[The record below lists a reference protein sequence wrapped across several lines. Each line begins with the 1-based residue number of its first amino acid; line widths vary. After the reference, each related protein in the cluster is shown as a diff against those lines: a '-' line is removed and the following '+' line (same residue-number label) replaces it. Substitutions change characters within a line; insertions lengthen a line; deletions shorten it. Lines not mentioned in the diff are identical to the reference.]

1 MKRFFVAM
9 CVLALGAALTIDSA
23 EAARLG
29 GGRSFGAQRSAPMQR
44 QAQPA
49 APAQQSAAKPAQPA
63 PATPAPA
70 TGNRWLGPIAGLAA
84 GLGLGWLLGQGG
96 FGGLGGMIGSVMMML
111 VVAFAVMALFRWFT
125 RRNAGSS
132 PPVQYAGLGAGSGA
146 GLGNET
152 VAAPPP
158 SQMPTADAGSQPDF
172 RSQFQP
178 QIPAGF
184 DAEGFLKQAKLNFV
198 RLQEANDRGNVDAL
212 REITTEDMFASLKV
226 DLLERAGQPQQT
238 DVVALTASLLEVVT
252 EGNLHWAS
260 VRFAGSI
267 RETPN
272 AAPVDFEEV
281 WNLQKPADGKTGWLL
296 AGIQQ
301 PAAA

>member
-1 MKRFFVAM
+1 MKRFFIAV

-29 GGRSFGAQRSAPMQR
+29 GGRSLGAQRSAPMQR

-49 APAQQSAAKPAQPA
+49 APAQAAKPAQPA
-63 PATPAPA
+63 PAAPAPA
-70 TGNRWLGPIAGLAA
+70 AGNRWLGPIAGLAA
-84 GLGLGWLLGQGG
+84 GLGLGWLIGQ
-96 FGGLGGMIGSVMMML
+96 GGLGGMIGSVMMML
-111 VVAFAVMALFRWFT
+111 LVAFAAMALFRWFA
-125 RRNAGSS
+125 RRNTEATA
-132 PPVQYAGLGAGSGA
+132 PVQYAGIGAGTGT

-158 SQMPTADAGSQPDF
+158 SQMPSAEAGPDF

-178 QIPAGF
+178 QIPVGF
-184 DAEGFLKQAKLNFV
+184 DADGFLKQAKLNFV

-212 REITTEDMFASLKV
+212 REITTEDMYAELKL
-226 DLLERAGQPQQT
+226 DLLERAGRTQQT
-238 DVVALTASLLEVVT
+238 DVVTLTASLLEVVT

-272 AAPVDFEEV
+272 TAPVAFEEV
-281 WNLQKPADGKTGWLL
+281 WHLQKPADGKTGWLL

-301 PAAA
+301 PTAA

>member
-1 MKRFFVAM
+1 MKRFFIAV
-9 CVLALGAALTIDSA
+9 CVLALGAALTIDSS

-29 GGRSFGAQRSAPMQR
+29 GGRSLGAQRSAPMQR

-49 APAQQSAAKPAQPA
+49 APAQAAKPAQPA
-63 PATPAPA
+63 PAAPAPA
-70 TGNRWLGPIAGLAA
+70 AGNRWLGPIAGLAA
-84 GLGLGWLLGQGG
+84 GLGLGWLIGQ
-96 FGGLGGMIGSVMMML
+96 GGLGGMIGSVMMML
-111 VVAFAVMALFRWFT
+111 LVAFAAMALFRWFA
-125 RRNAGSS
+125 RRNTEATA
-132 PPVQYAGLGAGSGA
+132 PVQYAGIGAGTGT

-158 SQMPTADAGSQPDF
+158 SQMPSAEAGPDF

-178 QIPAGF
+178 QIPVGF
-184 DAEGFLKQAKLNFV
+184 DAGGFLKQAKLNFV

-212 REITTEDMFASLKV
+212 REITTEDMYAELKL
-226 DLLERAGQPQQT
+226 DLLERAGRTQQT
-238 DVVALTASLLEVVT
+238 DVVTLTASLLEVVT

-272 AAPVDFEEV
+272 TAPVAFEEV
-281 WNLQKPADGKTGWLL
+281 WHLQKPADGKTGWLL

-301 PAAA
+301 PTAA

>member
-1 MKRFFVAM
+1 MKRLFIAVCA
-9 CVLALGAALTIDSA
+9 LALGAALTIDSA

-29 GGRSFGAQRSAPMQR
+29 GGKSVGAQRAAPMQR

-49 APAQQSAAKPAQPA
+49 APAQPSAAKPAQPA
-63 PATPAPA
+63 PAAPAPA

-96 FGGLGGMIGSVMMML
+96 MGGLGSMISSVMMML
-111 VVAFAVMALFRWFT
+111 VVGFAVMMLFRLFS
-125 RRNAGSS
+125 RKSAESS

-158 SQMPTADAGSQPDF
+158 SQMPSTGSQPDF

-184 DAEGFLKQAKLNFV
+184 DAEGFLKQSKLNFV
-198 RLQEANDRGNVDAL
+198 RLQEANDRGNIDAL
-212 REITTEDMFASLKV
+212 REITTEDMFASLKI
-226 DLLERAGQPQQT
+226 DLLERSGQTQHT
-238 DVVALTASLLEVVT
+238 DVVALTASLLEVVS

-272 AAPVDFEEV
+272 SAPVEFEEV
-281 WNLQKPADGKTGWLL
+281 WNLQKPVDGKSGWLL

>member
-1 MKRFFVAM
+1 MKRFFIAVCA
-9 CVLALGAALTIDSA
+9 LALGAALTIDGA
-23 EAARLG
+23 QAARLG
-29 GGRSFGAQRSAPMQR
+29 GGRSVGAQRAAPMQR

-63 PATPAPA
+63 PAAPA

-96 FGGLGGMIGSVMMML
+96 LGGMVGSVMMML
-111 VVAFAVMALFRWFT
+111 VIAFAVMMLFRFFA
-125 RRNAGSS
+125 RRNAEPS
-132 PPVQYAGLGAGSGA
+132 PPVRYAGLGAGAGA

-158 SQMPTADAGSQPDF
+158 SQMPAAEAGSQPDF

-178 QIPAGF
+178 QVPAGF
-184 DAEGFLKQAKLNFV
+184 DVEGFLKQAKLNFV

-238 DVVALTASLLEVVT
+238 DVVVLTASLLEVVT

-260 VRFAGSI
+260 VRFSGSI

-272 AAPVDFEEV
+272 TTPVDFEEV
-281 WNLQKPADGKTGWLL
+281 WHLQKPADGKTGWLL

-301 PAAA
+301 PTPA

>member
-1 MKRFFVAM
+1 MKRFLFAM

-29 GGRSFGAQRSAPMQR
+29 GGRSVGAQRAAPMQR

-49 APAQQSAAKPAQPA
+49 APAAKPAQPA
-63 PATPAPA
+63 PAAPAPA

-111 VVAFAVMALFRWFT
+111 VVAFAVMMLFRFFS
-125 RRNAGSS
+125 RRNAGSA
-132 PPVQYAGLGAGSGA
+132 PPVQYAGLGAGPA
-146 GLGNET
+146 TGLGNET

-158 SQMPTADAGSQPDF
+158 SQMPMAEAGSQPDF

-212 REITTEDMFASLKV
+212 REITTEDMFASLKI

-272 AAPVDFEEV
+272 TAPVDFEEV
-281 WNLQKPADGKTGWLL
+281 WHLQKPADGKTGWLL

>member
-1 MKRFFVAM
+1 MKRFFIAVCA
-9 CVLALGAALTIDSA
+9 LALGAALTIDSA

-29 GGRSFGAQRSAPMQR
+29 GGRSVGAQRAAPMQR

-49 APAQQSAAKPAQPA
+49 APAAKPAQPA
-63 PATPAPA
+63 PAAPAPA

-96 FGGLGGMIGSVMMML
+96 LGGLGGMIGSVMMML
-111 VVAFAVMALFRWFT
+111 LVAFAVMALFRWFA
-125 RRNAGSS
+125 RRNAAAA
-132 PPVQYAGLGAGSGA
+132 PPVQYAGIGAGAGT

-158 SQMPTADAGSQPDF
+158 SQMPATEAGSQPDF

-184 DAEGFLKQAKLNFV
+184 DADGFLKQAKLNFV

-212 REITTEDMFASLKV
+212 REITTEDMFASLKL
-226 DLLERAGQPQQT
+226 DLLERAGQTQQT
-238 DVVALTASLLEVVT
+238 DVVSLTASLLEVVS

-272 AAPVDFEEV
+272 AAPVAFEEV

-301 PAAA
+301 PTTA

>member
-1 MKRFFVAM
+1 MKRFFVAV

-49 APAQQSAAKPAQPA
+49 APAQQSTAKPAQPA
-63 PATPAPA
+63 PAAPAPA

-96 FGGLGGMIGSVMMML
+96 FGGMGGMIGSVMMML
-111 VVAFAVMALFRWFT
+111 LVAFAVMALFRFFS
-125 RRNAGSS
+125 RRSAGSA
-132 PPVQYAGLGAGSGA
+132 PPMQYAGLGS
-146 GLGNET
+146 ET

-158 SQMPTADAGSQPDF
+158 SQMPTAEAGSQPDF

-260 VRFAGSI
+260 VRFSGSI

-272 AAPVDFEEV
+272 TAPVDFEEV
-281 WNLQKPADGKTGWLL
+281 WHLQKPADGKTGWLL

-301 PAAA
+301 PATA

>member
-1 MKRFFVAM
+1 
-9 CVLALGAALTIDSA
+9 
-23 EAARLG
+23 
-29 GGRSFGAQRSAPMQR
+29 MQ
-44 QAQPA
+44 
-49 APAQQSAAKPAQPA
+49 
-63 PATPAPA
+63 
-70 TGNRWLGPIAGLAA
+70 
-84 GLGLGWLLGQGG
+84 
-96 FGGLGGMIGSVMMML
+96 
-111 VVAFAVMALFRWFT
+111 
-125 RRNAGSS
+125 
-132 PPVQYAGLGAGSGA
+132 YA

-158 SQMPTADAGSQPDF
+158 SQLPAAEAGSQPDF

-226 DLLERAGQPQQT
+226 DLLERAGQSQQT
-238 DVVALTASLLEVVT
+238 DVVTLTASLLEVVT

-260 VRFAGSI
+260 VRFAGSL

-272 AAPVDFEEV
+272 TAPVAFEEV
-281 WNLQKPADGKTGWLL
+281 WHLQKPADGKTGWLL

-301 PAAA
+301 PTPA

>member
-1 MKRFFVAM
+1 MKRLFITVCA
-9 CVLALGAALTIDSA
+9 LALGAALTIDSA
-23 EAARLG
+23 EAARVG
-29 GGRSFGAQRSAPMQR
+29 GGRSAGAQRAAPMQR

-49 APAQQSAAKPAQPA
+49 APAQAAKPAQPA
-63 PATPAPA
+63 PAAPA
-70 TGNRWLGPIAGLAA
+70 TGNRWLGPLAGLAA
-84 GLGLGWLLGQGG
+84 GLGLGWLLGQ
-96 FGGLGGMIGSVMMML
+96 GGLGGMIGSVMMML
-111 VVAFAVMALFRWFT
+111 VVAFAVIMLFRFFS
-125 RRNAGSS
+125 RRNAQAS
-132 PPVQYAGLGAGSGA
+132 PPVQYAGLGAGTGA

-152 VAAPPP
+152 VVAPPP
-158 SQMPTADAGSQPDF
+158 SQMPTAEAGSQPDF
-172 RSQFQP
+172 YSQFQP

-226 DLLERAGQPQQT
+226 DLIERAGRTQQT

-281 WNLQKPADGKTGWLL
+281 WNLQKPTDGKTGWLL

-301 PAAA
+301 PTSA

>member
-1 MKRFFVAM
+1 MKRLFVTVCALAM
-9 CVLALGAALTIDSA
+9 GAALTIDGA

-29 GGRSFGAQRSAPMQR
+29 GGRSVGAQRAAPMQR

-49 APAQQSAAKPAQPA
+49 APAQAAKPTQPA
-63 PATPAPA
+63 PAAPAPA
-70 TGNRWLGPIAGLAA
+70 TGNRWLGPLAGLAA

-111 VVAFAVMALFRWFT
+111 VVAFAVMMLFRFFS
-125 RRNAGSS
+125 RRNAESA
-132 PPVQYAGLGAGSGA
+132 PPVQYAGIGAGAGT

-158 SQMPTADAGSQPDF
+158 SQIPTAEAGSQPDF

-178 QIPAGF
+178 QIPPGF
-184 DAEGFLKQAKLNFV
+184 DADGFLKQAKLNFV

-226 DLLERAGQPQQT
+226 DLLDRAGQTQQT
-238 DVVALTASLLEVVT
+238 DVVALTATLLEVVT

-267 RETPN
+267 REVPN
-272 AAPVDFEEV
+272 TAPVDFEEV

-301 PAAA
+301 PTTA

>member
-1 MKRFFVAM
+1 MKRFLFAVCA
-9 CVLALGAALTIDSA
+9 LALGAALTIDSA

-29 GGRSFGAQRSAPMQR
+29 GGRSVGAQRAAPMQR

-49 APAQQSAAKPAQPA
+49 PAAKPAQPA
-63 PATPAPA
+63 PAAPASA

-96 FGGLGGMIGSVMMML
+96 FGGMIGSVMMML
-111 VVAFAVMALFRWFT
+111 LVAFAVMMLFRFFS
-125 RRNAGSS
+125 RRNAGSA
-132 PPVQYAGLGAGSGA
+132 PPVQYA

-158 SQMPTADAGSQPDF
+158 SQMPMAEAGSQPDF

-226 DLLERAGQPQQT
+226 DLLERAGQSQQT
-238 DVVALTASLLEVVT
+238 DVVTLTASLLEVVT

-260 VRFAGSI
+260 VRFAGSL

-272 AAPVDFEEV
+272 TAPVAFEEV
-281 WNLQKPADGKTGWLL
+281 WHLQKPADGKTGWLL

-301 PAAA
+301 PTPA

>member
-1 MKRFFVAM
+1 MQRLFIAVCA
-9 CVLALGAALTIDSA
+9 LALGAALTIDSA

-29 GGRSFGAQRSAPMQR
+29 GGRSFGAQRAAPMQR

-49 APAQQSAAKPAQPA
+49 APAPAAKPAQPA
-63 PATPAPA
+63 PAPA
-70 TGNRWLGPIAGLAA
+70 TGNRWFGPLAGLAA
-84 GLGLGWLLGQGG
+84 GLGLGWLLGQ
-96 FGGLGGMIGSVMMML
+96 GGLGGMIGSVMMML
-111 VVAFAVMALFRWFT
+111 VVAFAVMMLFRFFS
-125 RRNAGSS
+125 RRNAASS
-132 PPVQYAGLGAGSGA
+132 PPVQYAGLGAGPGA

-158 SQMPTADAGSQPDF
+158 SQMPTAEAGSQPDF

-212 REITTEDMFASLKV
+212 REITTEDMFAALKV
-226 DLLERAGQPQQT
+226 DLLERAGQTQQT

-260 VRFAGSI
+260 VRFSGSI

-272 AAPVDFEEV
+272 TAPVDFEEV
-281 WNLQKPADGKTGWLL
+281 WHLQKPADGKTGWLL

>member
-1 MKRFFVAM
+1 MKQLVLTVCM
-9 CVLALGAALTIDSA
+9 LALGATFTIGTA

-29 GGRSFGAQRSAPMQR
+29 GGRSIGAQRAAPMQR

-49 APAQQSAAKPAQPA
+49 TPAQPPAAKPAQPA
-63 PATPAPA
+63 PAAPAAPAPA
-70 TGNRWLGPIAGLAA
+70 NRWLGPIAGLAA

-96 FGGLGGMIGSVMMML
+96 LGGFGGMIGSVMMML
-111 VVAFAVMALFRWFT
+111 VVGFAVMMLFRLFS
-125 RRNAGSS
+125 RRTAESS
-132 PPVQYAGLGAGSGA
+132 PPVQYA

-158 SQMPTADAGSQPDF
+158 SQMPAAEAGSQPDF

-184 DAEGFLKQAKLNFV
+184 DADGFLRQAKLNFV

-212 REITTEDMFASLKV
+212 REITTEDMFASLKL
-226 DLLERAGQPQQT
+226 DLLDRGGQTQQT
-238 DVVALTASLLEVVT
+238 DVVNLTAALLEVVT

-272 AAPVDFEEV
+272 TAPVAFEEV
-281 WNLQKPADGKTGWLL
+281 WHLQKPADGKTGWLL

>member
-1 MKRFFVAM
+1 MKRFFIAV
-9 CVLALGAALTIDSA
+9 CVLALGAALTIDSS

-29 GGRSFGAQRSAPMQR
+29 GGRSLGAQRSAPMQR

-49 APAQQSAAKPAQPA
+49 APAQAAKPAQPA
-63 PATPAPA
+63 PAAPAPA
-70 TGNRWLGPIAGLAA
+70 AGNRWLGPIAGLAA
-84 GLGLGWLLGQGG
+84 GLGLGWLIGQ
-96 FGGLGGMIGSVMMML
+96 GGLGGMIGSVMMML
-111 VVAFAVMALFRWFT
+111 LVAFAAMALFRWFA
-125 RRNAGSS
+125 RRNTEATA
-132 PPVQYAGLGAGSGA
+132 PVQYAGIGAGTGT

-158 SQMPTADAGSQPDF
+158 SQMPSAEAGPDF

-178 QIPAGF
+178 QIPVGF
-184 DAEGFLKQAKLNFV
+184 DADGFLKQAKLNFV

-212 REITTEDMFASLKV
+212 REITTEDMYAELKL
-226 DLLERAGQPQQT
+226 DLLERAGRTQQT
-238 DVVALTASLLEVVT
+238 DVVTLTASLLEVVT

-272 AAPVDFEEV
+272 NAPVAFEEV
-281 WNLQKPADGKTGWLL
+281 WHLQKPADGKTGWLL

-301 PAAA
+301 PTAA